1 MVRKLFAAV
10 LALVVFVGV
19 SMAAEIKGKVK
30 SVDAEKNTITV
41 TVKDKDATKDVTV
54 ACNDKTKFETENKDV
69 AEKLGTEKL
78 KCAACFGKPGANVT
92 ITTEGEGDKA
102 VATVIGPVMID
113 TPFTV
118 TAEIVPPAALTEVIL
133 MFPSLAAAAQYA
145 LPGQVID

>member
-41 TVKDKDATKDVTV
+41 TVKDKDVTV
-54 ACNDKTKFETENKDV
+54 KCTDKTKFETKNKEV
-69 AEKLGTEKL
+69 AEKLATEKL

-92 ITTEGEGDKA
+92 ITTEGEGDKE
-102 VATVIGPVMID
+102 VATVV
-113 TPFTV
+113 TV
-118 TAEIVPPAALTEVIL
+118 
-133 MFPSLAAAAQYA
+133 
-145 LPGQVID
+145 GGGKDK